1 MNNELMHYGVL
12 GMKWGHRKAKV
23 SSNSKSTK
31 KNKKKTSQQTNTKKK
46 IIDKGRKIVDALNDG
61 AKSGILLSAS
71 LDAAKRGAKALEEK
85 RYFDY
90 MKEQRIAD
98 DYWIQ
103 WEDFIYR

>member
-31 KNKKKTSQQTNTKKK
+31 KNKKRLSKLIRRKK

-90 MKEQRIAD
+90 MREQRIAD
-98 DYWIQ
+98 DYWTQ

>member
-1 MNNELMHYGVL
+1 MHYGVL

-31 KNKKKTSQQTNTKKK
+31 KNKKTSQQTNTKKK